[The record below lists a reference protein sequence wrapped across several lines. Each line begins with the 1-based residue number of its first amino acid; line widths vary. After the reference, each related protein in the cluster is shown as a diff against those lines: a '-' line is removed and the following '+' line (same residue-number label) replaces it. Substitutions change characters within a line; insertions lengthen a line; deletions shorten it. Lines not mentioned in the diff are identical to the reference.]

1 MGVLILFMLLIN
13 KIYIVS
19 FKCLLNILIVVE
31 IFICYIFQVID
42 LVHEIRYIE
51 TIQKTDLFPSE
62 AQALF
67 DSVKLALLGQFL
79 LASTLQWYD
88 HLARNLM
95 DFEIMLIKEDWE
107 KVSQDLKKGLNE
119 KWTKSGKYIF

>member
-1 MGVLILFMLLIN
+1 MLLIN

-51 TIQKTDLFPSE
+51 TIQKTDLLPSE

-67 DSVKLALLGQFL
+67 DSVKSALLGQFL
-79 LASTLQWYD
+79 LAFTLQWYD